1 MTSLFATLIPLY
13 GVIAAGW
20 LAGRLGVMGQNA
32 AQVLSR
38 FVFLFAMPVAV
49 FGFFAAAPPPDAQ
62 VLPMMAAYFL
72 AAAIMMLVTGLAA
85 RRRYGL
91 TVPETGA
98 HAFVS
103 TCGNAIFLG
112 LPIALSIDGWGQPFL
127 MLMLIEGTFVYGASV
142 LLFQW
147 PEDDGRSGKVTALL
161 GQALGRTLRTPIVI
175 ATLAGLGLSLSP
187 IGLPPVAADFARFF
201 GAAAAPTGLFVVGLY
216 IAALPKAELGRYAD
230 MIVMTGTAKLLL
242 LPGLTFLLTGLFT
255 GWTMTLVATATFFT
269 SLPPAVSA
277 VVQAS
282 HFGVYER
289 RCAAALVTLTP
300 LSLISVTV
308 LLLILAS

>member
-62 VLPMMAAYFL
+62 VLPMMAAYFI

-91 TVPETGA
+91 SVPETGA

-127 MLMLIEGTFVYGASV
+127 MLMLIEGTFVYGTSV

-147 PEDDGRSGKVTALL
+147 PEDDGAKVSRLL
-161 GQALGRTLRTPIVI
+161 VQALGRTLRTPIVI
-175 ATLAGLGLSLSP
+175 ATLSGLALSLLQTS
-187 IGLPPVAADFARFF
+187 LPPVLADFARFF

-216 IAALPKAELGRYAD
+216 IAALPKAELGKYVD
-230 MIVMTGTAKLLL
+230 MIVMTGTAKLML
-242 LPGLTFLLTGLFT
+242 LPGLTFVLSGLFT
-255 GWTMTLVATATFFT
+255 GWNMTLVATATFFT

-308 LLLILAS
+308 LLLVVAS